1 MALKRKN
8 FPSARDSRKP
18 TAAIVRLATFCEA
31 QTLEEAAFA
40 ANEINS
46 RKRRDRKEFKE
57 ARKKT
62 RLAALLPRWC
72 PNESAGE

>member
-1 MALKRKN
+1 MTLKRKN

-40 ANEINS
+40 ANEINA
-46 RKRRDRKEFKE
+46 RKRRNRQEFKE
-57 ARKKT
+57 TRKQA
-62 RLAALLPRWC
+62 RLAAMLPRWC